1 MIPVS
6 TTAKNQQPNKFERK
20 KHNIGKVWEK
30 FLKVKRKKSPLPFT
44 KSQSPPEFSL
54 QRPSVSKTA
63 VFEACW
69 E

>member
-20 KHNIGKVWEK
+20 KHNIGKVG
-30 FLKVKRKKSPLPFT
+30 KVKGKKSPLPFI